1 MITRSRMH
9 RPLTY
14 AAWRARPGIDAVSAH
29 HLIHRL
35 VAAGYIGKAPLAVAR
50 SGEAIVTHEKGH
62 RPPTAALTVQETSPL
77 PQTGNRI
84 GIDILGRSG
93 HRSPAMG
100 NLREFRYIAEMRLR
114 IPTKR
119 ATDSE
124 RRRPSIP
131 IDGGQGF
138 R

>member
-1 MITRSRMH
+1 MTNT
-9 RPLTY
+9 LGGY
-14 AAWRARPGIDAVSAH
+14 AYRFTGPDLNARG
-29 HLIHRL
+29 
-35 VAAGYIGKAPLAVAR
+35 GKAR
-50 SGEAIVTHEKGH
+50 
-62 RPPTAALTVQETSPL
+62 
-77 PQTGNRI
+77 
-84 GIDILGRSG
+84 
-93 HRSPAMG
+93 
-100 NLREFRYIAEMRLR
+100 RYLR

>member
-1 MITRSRMH
+1 MGTVTSFIRNTPKTSLRAYFDQADIRLTPPVNWDGPGDVVRPILQAVDEMDPVTR
-9 RPLTY
+9 
-14 AAWRARPGIDAVSAH
+14 D
-29 HLIHRL
+29 RL
-35 VAAGYIGKAPLAVAR
+35 ETVAERVTGMADEA
-50 SGEAIVTHEKGH
+50 GEAAIYSI
-62 RPPTAALTVQETSPL
+62 AQ
-77 PQTGNRI
+77 
-84 GIDILGRSG
+84 D
-93 HRSPAMG
+93 PA
-100 NLREFRYIAEMRLR
+100 LR

>member
-1 MITRSRMH
+1 MAKRDSKGT
-9 RPLTY
+9 PLGSCD
-14 AAWRARPGIDAVSAH
+14 RIDDDRV
-29 HLIHRL
+29 
-35 VAAGYIGKAPLAVAR
+35 
-50 SGEAIVTHEKGH
+50 
-62 RPPTAALTVQETSPL
+62 
-77 PQTGNRI
+77 
-84 GIDILGRSG
+84 
-93 HRSPAMG
+93 
-100 NLREFRYIAEMRLR
+100 R